1 MAYDIIVDQVN
12 KQFGLIEGTVGKYS
26 FYADIQKDDVKEGI
40 SLLTMQKG
48 YGKITKLC
56 IYEDE
61 IDNSGDPFLPTMSIK
76 RHIYINFEND
86 WKVYNFTFQ
95 NMVSDLIQYLDR
107 RSRMS
112 IIR

>member
-1 MAYDIIVDQVN
+1 MSYDITINQTN
-12 KQFGLIEGTVGKYS
+12 KQFGLIEGTIGKYN
-26 FYADIQKDDVKEGI
+26 FYAHVQKEDVKDGI
-40 SLLTMQKG
+40 SLVTMQKG
-48 YGKITKLC
+48 HGKITKLC

-61 IDNSGDPFLPTMSIK
+61 VDNSGDPFLPTMSIK

-95 NMVSDLIQYLDR
+95 RMVTDLIEYLDR
-107 RSRMS
+107 RSSMT